1 MKVDLKRK
9 KGENMEKPTIYLLA
23 QEPYKN
29 ADLALIERIQGLVC
43 VATLETLEKAGF
55 REIQASETNR
65 WWSFLEDISLT
76 EYQKTKKGT
85 RPYRHPVS
93 LNLMIRQTPE
103 GVFYLDEV
111 GVIDEMFGQPH
122 FTNEEYNEK
131 IFAKL
136 DRLMEQGVFKLVKA
150 VKTQVEEA

>member
-1 MKVDLKRK
+1 
-9 KGENMEKPTIYLLA
+9 MEKPTIYLLTH
-23 QEPYKN
+23 EPYKN
-29 ADLALIERIQGLVC
+29 ADLALIERIQRLTC
-43 VATLETLEKAGF
+43 VATLESLEKAGF
-55 REIQASETNR
+55 REIRASETNR

-93 LNLMIRQTPE
+93 LNLMIKQTPE

-136 DRLMEQGVFKLVKA
+136 DRLVAQEVFGLTESETK
-150 VKTQVEEA
+150 KT